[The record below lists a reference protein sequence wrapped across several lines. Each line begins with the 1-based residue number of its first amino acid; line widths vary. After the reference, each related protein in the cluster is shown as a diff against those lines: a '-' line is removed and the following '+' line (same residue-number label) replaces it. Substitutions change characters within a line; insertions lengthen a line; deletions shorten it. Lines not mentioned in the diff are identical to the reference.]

1 MFYPPF
7 IVELHLLIRRDPRKL
22 PFRCYK
28 IIFKTY
34 TLLSNKR
41 GDAAMNF
48 EMQKAN
54 MLAKNINE
62 FIKFIQKSHENKRTD
77 KVYQIKLLMEEFKF
91 QILADEL
98 LRINQYSW
106 DEKYTCYLVDRF
118 IEGINVIEE
127 YVKHNYDD
135 VYIFS
140 ARLHTLMNLSLPFT
154 KKE

>member
-1 MFYPPF
+1 
-7 IVELHLLIRRDPRKL
+7 
-22 PFRCYK
+22 
-28 IIFKTY
+28 
-34 TLLSNKR
+34 
-41 GDAAMNF
+41 MNF

-62 FIKFIQKSHENKRTD
+62 FIKFIQKNHENKRTD
-77 KVYQIKLLMEEFKF
+77 KMFQIKLLMEEFKF

-140 ARLHTLMNLSLPFT
+140 ARLHTLKNLSLPFT